1 MDYMKTLITTFIIG
15 LLVTFSV
22 LADTTEDVLAALD
35 KAGIQYVY
43 STSGELRILKT
54 AETADAVDAFV
65 AGDTSGVDVEVV
77 DLAETLAK

>member
-1 MDYMKTLITTFIIG
+1 MY
-15 LLVTFSV
+15 LL
-22 LADTTEDVLAALD
+22 LD
-35 KAGIQYVY
+35 NAGIQYVY

-54 AETADAVDAFV
+54 TETADAVDAFV